1 LDTQY
6 NFGKGFAM
14 FAKAT
19 NIFDKEYDVSARLMA
34 TKFRNDTLAFDDE
47 DIQVKGLIPGA
58 PRAAWIGVR
67 YEFGG
72 VEKKD

>member
-19 NIFDKEYDVSARLMA
+19 NIFDKEYNLSARLMA
-34 TKFRNDTLAFDDE
+34 TKFGTNGSFDDE
-47 DIQVKGLIPGA
+47 DIQVRGLIPGA
-58 PRAAWIGVR
+58 PRAGWIGVR

-72 VEKKD
+72 ADKKD